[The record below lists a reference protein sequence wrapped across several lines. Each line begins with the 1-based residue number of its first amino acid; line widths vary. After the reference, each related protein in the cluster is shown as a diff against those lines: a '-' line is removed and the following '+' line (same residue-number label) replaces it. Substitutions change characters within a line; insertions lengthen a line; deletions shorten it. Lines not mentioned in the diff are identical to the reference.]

1 MLAQSKRLDATA
13 ANIAN
18 VSTPDYAPLNANLAS
33 TGSGG
38 VEASFTQSQEPGT
51 DLTNEML
58 DLVTA
63 KTSFAANAAVFETG
77 ADLWQMLSLVI
88 RD

>member
-1 MLAQSKRLDATA
+1 MLAQSKRLEATA

-18 VSTPDYAPLNANLAS
+18 ASTPDYAPLNANFAS
-33 TGSGG
+33 TDSGG
-38 VEASFTQSQEPGT
+38 VQASFTQSDEPGVN
-51 DLTNEML
+51 LANEML

-63 KTSFAANAAVFETG
+63 KTSFAANAAVFESG
-77 ADLWQMLSLVI
+77 ADLWQMLSLIV